1 MVKIDKRLKGVGDKG
16 ENFLLFVKKKGQ
28 TKIADTLVVVER
40 AGDELQALHL
50 TKGCWVSKHV
60 DVLKQSKQERSK
72 QKERQ
77 VKQRF

>member
-16 ENFLLFVKKKGQ
+16 ENLLLFVKKKGQ
-28 TKIADTLVVVER
+28 AKIADTLVVVER

-50 TKGCWVSKHV
+50 AKCCWVSKHV
-60 DVLKQSKQERSK
+60 DVLKQSNQEQSK
-72 QKERQ
+72 KERQ